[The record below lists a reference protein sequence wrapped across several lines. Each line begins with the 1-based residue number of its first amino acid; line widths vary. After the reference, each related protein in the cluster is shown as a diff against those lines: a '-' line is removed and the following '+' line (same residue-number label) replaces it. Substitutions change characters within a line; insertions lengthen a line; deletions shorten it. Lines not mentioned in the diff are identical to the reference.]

1 MAPCHRA
8 RIELEILGALQEEIE
23 RSPSGCGVPSLG
35 GTFWF
40 FHAPLTDVDYVLT
53 VTDQLKHVTRTY
65 ASSRSASGELCGAA
79 DTSAFL
85 P

>member
-1 MAPCHRA
+1 
-8 RIELEILGALQEEIE
+8 
-23 RSPSGCGVPSLG
+23 
-35 GTFWF
+35 
-40 FHAPLTDVDYVLT
+40 VDYVLT
-53 VTDQLKHVTRTY
+53 VTDQQKHVTRTY